1 MSLKRQVLLGLK
13 WTSIATI
20 CMAIVAILKISILT
34 RFLEKSDFGLMA
46 LIMFVL
52 GFMNLF
58 SDMGLSTAVLHKQ
71 NITKKAYASLYW
83 LNILFCLTF
92 YFLLWLI
99 TPIISELYDQPRLTT
114 LIPLVGFVIIFSGIG
129 IQFKTIETKHLN
141 FKYISLIDI
150 FAAIIS
156 LIVAVVLALSDFG
169 ILALIYSVLIQSF
182 VSNLLYFLLGL
193 KKYGLLFY
201 LNFNETKPY
210 LKIGVYQVG
219 GQIVNY
225 FNRDLDILLIGKF
238 FSTEILGGYSLA
250 KQLVFRPI
258 QLINPILVKVASPT
272 LAKFQNN
279 LETLRSRYL
288 KLINIVSSINIP
300 IYGLLIIFA
309 PFIIEVV
316 YGSGFGDIVVL
327 VRILSIYMIFR
338 AIGNPIG
345 SLVVATGKTHLEFI
359 WNILNLPLI
368 PLAVYIGAKFD
379 IMWVAI
385 SLLITAVLMFIP
397 SWKLLVHK
405 MTGAS
410 LLDYILAIVKLDFNF
425 KKLYHLK
432 E

>member
-1 MSLKRQVLLGLK
+1 MSLKKEVLLGLK
-13 WTSIATI
+13 WTSIATV
-20 CMAIVAILKISILT
+20 CMAIVGILKISILT
-34 RFLEKSDFGLMA
+34 RFLDKSDFGLMA

-58 SDMGLSTAVLHKQ
+58 SDMGLSTAILHKQ
-71 NITKKAYASLYW
+71 NITKKVYASLYW
-83 LNILFCLTF
+83 LNILFCSFL

-99 TPIISELYDQPRLTT
+99 TPFVSKLYDQPELNT
-114 LIPLVGFVIIFSGIG
+114 LIPLVGFVIVFSALGT
-129 IQFKTIETKHLN
+129 QFKTIEIKNLN

-150 FAAIIS
+150 IAGILS
-156 LIVAVVLALSDFG
+156 LVVAVFLAINDYG
-169 ILALIYSVLIQSF
+169 ILSLIYSVLLQSF

-193 KKYGLLFY
+193 KKYGLLFS
-201 LNFNETKPY
+201 LNLKDTIPY

-225 FNRDLDILLIGKF
+225 FNRDLDILLIAKF

-250 KQLVFRPI
+250 KQLVFRPA

-272 LAKFQNN
+272 LAMFQNN
-279 LETLRSRYL
+279 LELLSSRYL
-288 KLINIVSSINIP
+288 KLINIVASINLP
-300 IYGLLIIFA
+300 IYGLIIIFA
-309 PFIIEVV
+309 PFVIEIM
-316 YGSGFGDIVVL
+316 YGPGFEDIVSL
-327 VRILSIYMIFR
+327 VRVLSLYMIFR

-359 WNILNLPLI
+359 WNVLNLLLI
-368 PLAVYIGAKFD
+368 PLAVYIGAQFD
-379 IMWVAI
+379 IIWVAI
-385 SLLITAVLMFIP
+385 SLLITSVLLFVP
-397 SWKLLVHK
+397 SWKLLVNK

-410 LLDYILAIVKLDFNF
+410 LLDYVLAIIKLDFNF